1 MVNERKVGAMKSF
14 IIKSFFY
21 AIIVTSSVSYASINT
36 SQISTIAPPRPID
49 DPELYAVRPATI
61 QCVIAAA
68 KKYNNPANILL
79 AISSMEFGKN
89 GQFVRNS
96 NGSYDIGH
104 FQINTI
110 HWEGNKFDGVIEIDY
125 HDVAQRG
132 CYNAALASWLLKKR
146 LHENTE
152 ADYWTRV
159 ANYHSKTEKFN
170 SVYKRKLIPLAIEWG
185 KWLERNGQFVVTY
198 K

>member
-1 MVNERKVGAMKSF
+1 MKSIF
-14 IIKSFFY
+14 RKIFLY
-21 AIIVTSSVSYASINT
+21 TLLATSSACYASINT
-36 SQISTIAPPRPID
+36 SQVLTIAPPRPID

-68 KKYNNPANILL
+68 HKYNNPANILL
-79 AISSMEFGKN
+79 AISSMESGKN
-89 GQFVRNS
+89 GQVVKNT
-96 NGSYDIGH
+96 NGSYDMGH

-132 CYNAALASWLLKKR
+132 CYNAALASWILKKR
-146 LHENTE
+146 LLENSGV
-152 ADYWTRV
+152 DYWTKV

-170 SVYKRKLIPLAIEWG
+170 SIYKRKLIPLAIEWG